1 MREEECGQITVFLGL
16 LFITFFFVL
25 SVCVEG
31 IYVHMQS
38 AAAVEAQMTAG
49 AVAKANYHKEL
60 LEQFHIFAMDSRY
73 VKKMDVLLKKN
84 WEQNAGQ
91 EAIAWKTGDRVAI
104 TQKEGELLKKQIKA
118 YMKYAKAAEIATD
131 LKKTLG
137 GVQENAKTD
146 SLKQRLEEQ
155 TEEKGETSSKEE
167 NKEDDKKKGEGTK
180 GEVKKED
187 PRKGLKKLLSKG
199 ILSVV
204 MPEGIEASDREIPIV
219 YGKENTTKEKKINFF
234 KKESVSD
241 FIESEDTQSAISKIT
256 TEGLTCS
263 YVEDVF
269 HCALDHDIKSG
280 VNYEQEYLIAGKSSD
295 EENLKYV
302 VNRILL
308 IRFCLN
314 YTYLFSDAEKEA
326 EAYALAAGIANVTS
340 AIPGVLEVAKLLI
353 MAAWAY
359 GESIVDLRALLKG
372 EKISILKNAENWQLS
387 LSGLATLSATA
398 KPQENG
404 IGYQDY
410 LKALLLLQS
419 DRNQKYMRMMD
430 VMEKRIKDTQPDF
443 ILSEQIVSFR
453 LAIQT
458 NLSSLFFKQ
467 TYPREYEQIY
477 EYGTSSAVF
486 NF

>member
-1 MREEECGQITVFLGL
+1 MREEECGQVTVFLGL
-16 LFITFFFVL
+16 LFITFLFVL

-49 AVAKANYHKEL
+49 ATAKANYHKEL

-73 VKKMDVLLKKN
+73 VKKMDVLLKQN
-84 WEQNAGQ
+84 WIKNAGQ
-91 EAIAWKTGDRVAI
+91 EAISWKSDEKVAI
-104 TQKEGELLKKQIKA
+104 TQKEGELLKKQISA
-118 YMKYAKAAEIATD
+118 YMKYAKAADIAEE
-131 LKKTLG
+131 LKHALG
-137 GVQENAKTD
+137 AVQESTKTD

-155 TEEKGETSSKEE
+155 AEEGGETSSKEE
-167 NKEDDKKKGEGTK
+167 TKEKDQKIGEGT
-180 GEVKKED
+180 KED

-204 MPEGIEASDREIPIV
+204 MPEGAKVSDWEIAIV
-219 YGKENTTKEKKINFF
+219 YGKENTQKEKKINFF

-241 FIESEDTQSAISKIT
+241 YIESEDTQSAISKIT

-263 YVEDVF
+263 YVEEVF

-280 VNYEQEYLIAGKSSD
+280 INYEQEYLVAGKGSD
-295 EENLKYV
+295 AENLKYV

-314 YTYLFSDAEKEA
+314 YTYLFSDAQKEA
-326 EAYALAAGIANVTS
+326 EAYALAAGIVNLAS
-340 AIPGVLEVAKLLI
+340 AIPGVLEAAKILI

-359 GESIVDLRALLKG
+359 GEAIVDLRALLKG
-372 EKISILKNAENWQLS
+372 EKISILKNAGNWQLS
-387 LSGLATLSATA
+387 LSNLATLSATA

-404 IGYQDY
+404 IGYRDY

-443 ILSEQIVSFR
+443 VLSEQIVSFK
-453 LAIQT
+453 LAIKT
-458 NLSSLFFKQ
+458 NLSSLFFQ
-467 TYPREYEQIY
+467 QPYPREYEHIY
-477 EYGTSSAVF
+477 EYGTSGAVF